1 LSHVPEYD
9 AKFLKAL
16 GEIDA
21 EHAERV
27 HRSGC
32 PRCGG
37 ALDHADYARK
47 PRGELG
53 EAAGSYER
61 RCSFCCRVDGCR
73 KRATPASLRFL
84 GRKVYVAVLVV
95 VASAVGRSMRL
106 TGRRSPRSV
115 QGVPVRTV
123 RRWLDWWQTVFAL
136 GAFWSE
142 AKSFFTMPV
151 DVGELPVSLLERFGT
166 GKVALERVLRFTAP
180 ITTTSLRTR
189 IAMVG

>member
-1 LSHVPEYD
+1 MSHVPEYD

-16 GEIDA
+16 AEIDA
-21 EHAERV
+21 EHAEQV

-32 PRCGG
+32 RQCGG

-84 GRKVYVAVLVV
+84 GRKVYIAVLVI
-95 VASAVGRSMRL
+95 VASAAGRSMRL
-106 TGRRSPRSV
+106 GGRGRAAQV
-115 QGVPVRTV
+115 HGVPVRTV

-136 GAFWSE
+136 GSFWSE
-142 AKSFFTMPV
+142 AKGFFGTPV
-151 DVGELPVSLLERFGT
+151 DVDKLPTSLLERFGI
-166 GKVALERVLRFTAP
+166 GSVGLEKMLRFTRP
-180 ITTTSLRTR
+180 ITTESVRTR

>member
-1 LSHVPEYD
+1 MSHVPEYD

-21 EHAERV
+21 EHAEQV

-32 PRCGG
+32 PECGG

-84 GRKVYVAVLVV
+84 GRKVYVAVVVV
-95 VASAVGRSMRL
+95 VASARARSMRL
-106 TGRRSPRSV
+106 TGRGSARSV
-115 QGVPVRTV
+115 HGVPVRTV
-123 RRWLDWWQTVFAL
+123 RRWLEWWQTVFAL

-142 AKSFFTMPV
+142 AKALFATPV
-151 DVGELPVSLLERFGT
+151 EVRELPVSLLERFGT
-166 GKVALERVLRFTAP
+166 GKVALEKVLRFTAP
-180 ITTTSLRTR
+180 VTTESMK